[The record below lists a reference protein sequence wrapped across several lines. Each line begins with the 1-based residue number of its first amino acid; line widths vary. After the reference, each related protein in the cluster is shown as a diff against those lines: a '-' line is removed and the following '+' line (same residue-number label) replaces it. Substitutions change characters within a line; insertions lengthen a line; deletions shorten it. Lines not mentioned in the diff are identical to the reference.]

1 MKSSRRRF
9 LKLVAAGSAAVIASN
24 VVPAG
29 AATTSK
35 PATAKGGSH
44 TSTRTPAVEA
54 EIKKQKGFLT
64 AALKAIRD
72 YDLPPGTEQAFVF
85 APIKAAPHRSHPS
98 GASGA
103 SSAKGG
109 SK

>member
-24 VVPAG
+24 VVPVG
-29 AATTSK
+29 AATASK
-35 PATAKGGSH
+35 PATTKSGSR
-44 TSTRTPAVEA
+44 TSSRSAGVEA

-72 YDLPPGTEQAFVF
+72 YDLPPGSEQAFVF
-85 APIKAAPHRSHPS
+85 APIKAAPRHARSS
-98 GASGA
+98 GA
-103 SSAKGG
+103 SAKGG

>member
-1 MKSSRRRF
+1 M
-9 LKLVAAGSAAVIASN
+9 AASSAAVIASN
-24 VVPAG
+24 LAPAR

-35 PATAKGGSH
+35 PSTTKSGTRS
-44 TSTRTPAVEA
+44 STRSAAVES

-72 YDLPPGTEQAFVF
+72 YDLPPGSEQAFVF
-85 APIKAAPHRSHPS
+85 APVKAAPRRSHPS
-98 GASGA
+98 GAAA

>member
-24 VVPAG
+24 VSPVRG
-29 AATTSK
+29 ATADK
-35 PATAKGGSH
+35 PATTKGGSRP
-44 TSTRTPAVEA
+44 STRSAAVEA

-72 YDLPPGTEQAFVF
+72 YDLPPGSEQAFVF
-85 APIKAAPHRSHPS
+85 APIKAASRHSRPS
-98 GASGA
+98 GAPGA

>member
-9 LKLVAAGSAAVIASN
+9 LKLVAAGSAAVIAAN
-24 VVPAG
+24 VSPVRG
-29 AATTSK
+29 ATADK
-35 PATAKGGSH
+35 PATTKGGSRP
-44 TSTRTPAVEA
+44 STRSAAVEA

-85 APIKAAPHRSHPS
+85 APIKAASRRSRPS
-98 GASGA
+98 ASGA
-103 SSAKGG
+103 SPAKGG